1 MASAGGNRCGA
12 TVDKK
17 FVRPKRVRRGR
28 KHKKDSRGDQSRLCK
43 FLYANVRG
51 FRSKSESI
59 NQIIEEHDVDVI
71 LLTETKV
78 YTNSAID
85 IKGFQ
90 SFSAVK
96 DKKSGG
102 GLYLGIRHGLYES
115 VMINSGSKASF
126 VTVCLNGKDCSVRF
140 ILVYGP
146 QKNDSKDKNSFY
158 NGISVQVERAYL
170 NGCSVIMVGD
180 FNAKLG
186 YDVIRK
192 YLHPMSKN
200 GEQLFEL
207 CNKYNLKLMNA
218 SEHCEGV
225 FTRIDKYKQ
234 TIEKSV
240 VGYVFIS
247 SDLEEYFTSMQ
258 IDEKKHFT
266 PWRSLKHD
274 KRYSDH
280 CAVKFCMNMKAF
292 EQKQASDKIW
302 NFNDPEGWE
311 KFNKLTEPS
320 TIVSD
325 MWQVGHHTE
334 ISYQKWQKNLNGI
347 LHLCFKK
354 KRIWFTKGI
363 IIRRLD
369 SSLKR
374 ESSWKDSSQIPS
386 LSIRN

>member
-28 KHKKDSRGDQSRLCK
+28 KPKKDSRGNQSRLCK

-59 NQIIEEHDVDVI
+59 NQIIEKHDADVI

-90 SFSAVK
+90 SFSAVR

-102 GLYLGIRHGLYES
+102 GLYLGVRHGLYES
-115 VMINSGSKASF
+115 VMIDSGSKASF
-126 VTVCLNGKDCSVRF
+126 VTVCLNRKDCSVRL

-146 QKNDSKDKNSFY
+146 QENDSEDKDSFY
-158 NGISVQVERAYL
+158 NGISVQVEMAYL
-170 NGCSVIMVGD
+170 NGDSVIMVGD

-186 YDVIRK
+186 YDVIPKDLHPMSKNGEQLFELCNK
-192 YLHPMSKN
+192 YAKLGYNVIPKDLHPMSKN

-225 FTRIDKYKQ
+225 FTRIHKYKQ

-240 VGYVFIS
+240 LDYVFIS

-258 IDEKKHFT
+258 IDEEKHFT
-266 PWRSLKHD
+266 TWRSLKHGN
-274 KRYSDH
+274 RYSDH
-280 CAVKFCMNMKAF
+280 CAIKFCTNMKAF
-292 EQKQASDKIW
+292 EQ
-302 NFNDPEGWE
+302 
-311 KFNKLTEPS
+311 
-320 TIVSD
+320 
-325 MWQVGHHTE
+325 
-334 ISYQKWQKNLNGI
+334 
-347 LHLCFKK
+347 
-354 KRIWFTKGI
+354 
-363 IIRRLD
+363 
-369 SSLKR
+369 
-374 ESSWKDSSQIPS
+374 
-386 LSIRN
+386 